1 MIPSISWY
9 ASRCTDQSKVLYKLP
24 IELATAGVSP
34 DRPLQ
39 VGREATHNLGDKAG
53 GSGYGFALFGGKII
67 LCRGKPARPIR
78 MHY

>member
-1 MIPSISWY
+1 MDGNHKGF
-9 ASRCTDQSKVLYKLP
+9 AKRKAAFAKYKLP

-53 GSGYGFALFGGKII
+53 GSGYGFALFGGKIM
-67 LCRGKPARPIR
+67 LCRGKPACPIR